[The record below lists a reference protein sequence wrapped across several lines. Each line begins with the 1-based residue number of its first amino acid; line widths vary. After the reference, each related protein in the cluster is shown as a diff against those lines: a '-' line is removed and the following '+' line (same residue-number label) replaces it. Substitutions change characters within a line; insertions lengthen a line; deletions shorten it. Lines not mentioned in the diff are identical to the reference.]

1 MKMVN
6 GWRINVTASLK
17 GISLPNMTKH
27 HADNLHEHIA
37 EALRTYLIDE
47 CDYDDVTL
55 AIQQRSTNWQV
66 DP

>member
-6 GWRINVTASLK
+6 GWRVNVTASLK
-17 GISLPNMTKH
+17 GISLPNMTKG

-37 EALRTYLIDE
+37 EAIRTYLIDE
-47 CDYDDVTL
+47 CDYDGVTL
-55 AIQQRSTNWQV
+55 AINSLANNWKV